1 MSNSEIKK
9 MKLGTDDN
17 INSNIEKIRELF
29 PNAVIEKN
37 NKYIID
43 FELLKQ
49 ELLESII
56 EDGEKYQLNWIGK
69 KEAVK
74 EADNP
79 TNKTLIPIREK
90 SVDFDNTKNI
100 YIEGNNLD
108 VLKLLKESYLSKIK
122 VIYIDPPY
130 NTGHDFI
137 YNDKFKKNTLNKLN
151 NSGQNDYGKSQSNY
165 ESHSQWLSM
174 MYPRLKLAR
183 DLLAED
189 GVIFI
194 SIDDNE
200 LNNLKLICDE
210 IFGEDNYIAL
220 LTVENNPKGRK
231 NSKFISVSCEYCLIY
246 GKNINSSYFIEN
258 IPKEAKEMKLDDDGN
273 FVHNSGRRVIV
284 GENYFNKLAANK
296 NSEKYYSVYYN
307 QSLDDLII
315 CKENDINDVRNDL
328 MQKQYKRYISFRDG
342 NFVENTYSI
351 NRFKELFDNDCLD
364 FKNDK
369 IYEKNFSTA
378 IRMKNLLVN
387 RKYQGIVNNKIV
399 DVQLD
404 FKTTSAG
411 TYLKNLFDGVLLFPA
426 PKNVNFIKLLL
437 SLFEEKDYYV
447 MDFFAGSASTAQA
460 VLELNAVDNGNRKYI
475 MVQIPEKCPEKS
487 EAFKLGY
494 NTICE
499 IGEERVR
506 RAAKKIK
513 EQTNAEI
520 DYGFQVY
527 KIENSNIE

>member
-1 MSNSEIKK
+1 MSKNIIKYNIKK
-9 MKLGTDDN
+9 LK
-17 INSNIEKIRELF
+17 ELF
-29 PNAVIEKN
+29 PNVVSEGK
-37 NKYIID
+37 ID
-43 FELLKQ
+43 FEKLKL
-49 ELLESII
+49 ELSDEILDNIK
-56 EDGEKYQLNWIGK
+56 EKYELTWVGK
-69 KEAVK
+69 KEAIIAANTPV
-74 EADNP
+74 
-79 TNKTLIPIREK
+79 NKTLIPIREK

-100 YIEGNNLD
+100 YIEGDNLD
-108 VLKLLKESYLSKIK
+108 ALKILQESYFNKIK
-122 VIYIDPPY
+122 CIYIDPPY
-130 NTGHDFI
+130 NTGKKFV
-137 YNDKFKKNTLNKLN
+137 YNDKYKT
-151 NSGQNDYGKSQSNY
+151 
-165 ESHSQWLSM
+165 HSDWLSM

-378 IRMKNLLVN
+378 VRMKNLLTN
-387 RKYQGIVNNKIV
+387 RNYKGIVNNRIV

-460 VLELNAVDNGNRKYI
+460 VLELNAGDNGNRKYI
-475 MVQIPEKCPEKS
+475 MVQIPERCPEKS

-520 DYGFQVY
+520 DYGFKVY